1 GLSSARPIERSANRA
16 GVERG
21 TVLLGALRRPLAEVQ
36 TLGHVDLDH
45 LVGVTRGR
53 RHRGEVLQAAGGGA
67 ELLEE
72 LAAGGVGDVF
82 AVLVEFTGRDLV
94 EVPPESHP
102 MLADEQHVVTVV
114 RQDGDSARVAEH
126 VAPDFLARR
135 RTEDH
140 LFEAQEDAFGE
151 CPAGDDFELAF
162 RAQMR
167 FTASSMSTA
176 SRWRRRAKPAS
187 MSPAKRGCGS
197 SGRLRNSGCACV
209 PTKNGWSISSTN
221 STRLSS
227 GDRPERRIPADRK
240 SVV

>member
-21 TVLLGALRRPLAEVQ
+21 TVACGAVRGRLVEGPPLADVE
-36 TLGHVDLDH
+36 LDD

-82 AVLVEFTGRDLV
+82 AVLVEFSGRDLV
-94 EVPPESHP
+94 DVPPESHP
-102 MLADEQHVVTVV
+102 MLADEPHVVTVD
-114 RQDGDSARVAEH
+114 RQDGDSARVADH
-126 VAPDFLARR
+126 VALDFLARR

-187 MSPAKRGCGS
+187 MSPAKGGCGS
-197 SGRLRNSGCACV
+197 AGRLRNSGCACV
-209 PTKNGWSISSTN
+209 PTQDGSAI
-221 STRLSS
+221 
-227 GDRPERRIPADRK
+227 
-240 SVV
+240 